1 VTEHQPGD
9 DRPGSFADGPP
20 PPPPP
25 SARRAPAAPGS
36 RGSGTATETR
46 EARARE
52 APADHAAYPPPSTPP
67 VPPPPTPPAPTPA
80 ETRTR
85 PSLAD
90 AIVLPIW
97 VLAGQLVGGIL
108 ILPVMIAQGVDAGIS
123 QEALLAITVVLGWT
137 IVSVGLWG
145 WLKLR
150 RSWRGEW
157 LTGHAP
163 WSAWTA
169 SAAGVGAAVGGF
181 VLVNI
186 VVVTVTALTG
196 VEPPQQ
202 EVFDLL
208 SDPLLAWVIGAT
220 AVLAAPVI
228 EEIVFRG
235 VLMDVFQRWWGWW
248 GAATVQAA
256 VFSAVHIETLS
267 SATMFFSLAMLG
279 FIFAWLRRVTGSLV
293 APIVAHLVFNLV
305 SLVISLTVG
314 G

>member
-1 VTEHQPGD
+1 VTDHEPRD
-9 DRPGSFADGPP
+9 DRHGVSADGPP

-25 SARRAPAAPGS
+25 SARRAPAAPAW
-36 RGSGTATETR
+36 RGAGTATEER
-46 EARARE
+46 Q
-52 APADHAAYPPPSTPP
+52 APAGHAAYPPPGTPP
-67 VPPPPTPPAPTPA
+67 VPPPPTPPAA
-80 ETRTR
+80 AAEETRPR

-90 AIVLPIW
+90 AVVLPIW

-108 ILPVMIAQGVDAGIS
+108 LLPVMIAQGLDAGVS
-123 QEALLAITVVLGWT
+123 QEALLAVTVVLGWS
-137 IVSVGLWG
+137 IVALGLWG
-145 WLKLR
+145 WLRLR
-150 RSWRGEW
+150 RSWRPEW

-163 WSAWTA
+163 WSTWTA
-169 SAAGVGAAVGGF
+169 SAAGVGAALAGF
-181 VLVNI
+181 VIVNI
-186 VVVTVTALTG
+186 ILVIVTALTG
-196 VEPPQQ
+196 TEPPEQQ
-202 EVFDLL
+202 VFELL

-248 GAATVQAA
+248 GAAIVQAA

-267 SATMFFSLAMLG
+267 SATMFLSLALLG

-305 SLVISLTVG
+305 SLVLSLAVG